1 MKDLFAVVTPVLASG
16 DTPPH
21 SASYALALAAL
32 SGAHL
37 SALVSEVDAASPIEY
52 DNIRGGNVITKS
64 GFMTERLTRTRELI
78 QAAAKLTNL
87 TCSFLA
93 AEDRSRSLRDV
104 LVDNA
109 QVRDLVIFDVEGP
122 LRHPRQGLVEALL
135 FGSGRPLI
143 LVPRAAR
150 PVAEGVALVAW
161 DATRSAVRALHDAL
175 PLLIRAQEVA
185 IVSVTDD
192 KEIPAARSGED
203 ICRYLGRWGIN
214 SRFDPVKRGSQKV
227 GDALLDCAAQMKADL
242 LVMGGFGHAREREF
256 LFGSATRDVFQS
268 NLEVAVLLSH

>member
-1 MKDLFAVVTPVLASG
+1 MKDLLAVVTPVSASG
-16 DTPPH
+16 DTPGH
-21 SASYALALAAL
+21 SANYALALAGL

-37 SALVSEVDAASPIEY
+37 SVLVLEVDAEALARPVEH
-52 DNIRGGNVITKS
+52 DNIHSRNEIAKS
-64 GFMTERLTRTRELI
+64 TTGRLTRTREI
-78 QAAAKLTNL
+78 IEAAAKLANL
-87 TCSFLA
+87 TCTFLP
-93 AEDRSRSLRDV
+93 EDRSRSLRDV

-109 QVRDLVIFDVEGP
+109 QVRDLVVFDVEGP
-122 LRHPRQGLVEALL
+122 LRHPRQGLVEATL

-150 PVAEGVALVAW
+150 PVAEGIALVAW

-175 PLLIRAQEVA
+175 PLLIQAQEVVIA
-185 IVSVTDD
+185 SVTDD
-192 KEIPAARSGED
+192 KEIQAARSGED
-203 ICRYLGRWGIN
+203 ICCYLSRWGIN

-227 GDALLDCAAQMKADL
+227 GDALLDYAAQMKADL